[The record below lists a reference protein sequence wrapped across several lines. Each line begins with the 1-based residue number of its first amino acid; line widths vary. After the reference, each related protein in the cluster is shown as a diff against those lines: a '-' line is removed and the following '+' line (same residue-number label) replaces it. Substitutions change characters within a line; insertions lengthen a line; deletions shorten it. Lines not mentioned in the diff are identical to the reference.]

1 MIRLATFN
9 VLHGLGADGVVDTGR
24 LARAVAALDADVVAL
39 QEVDRWQARSGR
51 SDLAAMAAEAAGT
64 ADHRFVPAVAG
75 PVDVWGARRRAR
87 GDEPP
92 DVPGYGIALLSRHPV
107 RAWHRL
113 RLPLAVPW
121 LLDRAQVARDEP
133 RAALAAELDTPEG
146 PLTVVCTHLSPGR
159 PQQAG
164 HRQPGHDEAVR
175 AKPGHNVLQL
185 RYLHI
190 ALRVAPR
197 PLVLLGD
204 LNLRGEIPGQVT
216 GLRPLATAPTYPA
229 ARPRFQI
236 DHVLAEG
243 DVVAVGEAQSVD
255 TGVSDHRALVVDVSL
270 TPPRPDL
277 RPAP

>member
-1 MIRLATFN
+1 
-9 VLHGLGADGVVDTGR
+9 
-24 LARAVAALDADVVAL
+24 
-39 QEVDRWQARSGR
+39 
-51 SDLAAMAAEAAGT
+51 
-64 ADHRFVPAVAG
+64 
-75 PVDVWGARRRAR
+75 
-87 GDEPP
+87 
-92 DVPGYGIALLSRHPV
+92 V

-159 PQQAG
+159 PQQAT
-164 HRQPGHDEAVR
+164 HSQ
-175 AKPGHNVLQL
+175 PGHNVLQL

-204 LNLRGEIPGQVT
+204 LNLRGEIPAQLT

-236 DHVLAEG
+236 DHVLADG
-243 DVVAVGEAQSVD
+243 DVVAAGEGQSVN
-255 TGVSDHRALVVDVSL
+255 TGVSDHRALVVDMTL

>member
-1 MIRLATFN
+1 
-9 VLHGLGADGVVDTGR
+9 
-24 LARAVAALDADVVAL
+24 VVAL

-51 SDLAAMAAEAAGT
+51 SDLAALAAEAAG
-64 ADHRFVPAVAG
+64 AVDHRFVPAVAG

-113 RLPLAVPW
+113 RLPIAVPW
-121 LLDRAQVARDEP
+121 LLDRGQVARDEP
-133 RAALAAELDTPEG
+133 RAALAAEVDTPDG

-159 PQQAG
+159 PRQAG
-164 HRQPGHDEAVR
+164 RSRPGHEAGDT
-175 AKPGHNVLQL
+175 GHNVLQL

-204 LNLRGEIPGQVT
+204 LNLRGEIPAQVT

-236 DHVLAEG
+236 DHVLADG
-243 DVVAVGEAQSVD
+243 DVVAAGEAQSVNA
-255 TGVSDHRALVVDVSL
+255 GVSDHRALVVDVTL